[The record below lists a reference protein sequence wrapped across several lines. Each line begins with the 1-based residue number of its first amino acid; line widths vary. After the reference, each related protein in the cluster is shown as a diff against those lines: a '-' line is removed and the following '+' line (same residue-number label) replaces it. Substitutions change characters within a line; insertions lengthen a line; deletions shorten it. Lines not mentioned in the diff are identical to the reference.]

1 MASEITLEPIKEG
14 VDSVEVNA
22 IKVGVGDVIAKN
34 QTLLEVQAD
43 KAALEVGSPLAGKV
57 TKILVKTGDQIKV
70 GQPYLVIE
78 ATNGEAQAKPAKPK
92 KEEAMAKADE
102 KAIEKQEDS
111 AKPSHDGP

>member
-22 IKVGVGDVIAKN
+22 IKVGVGDVVSKN

-43 KAALEVGSPLAGKV
+43 KAALEVGSPVAGKV
-57 TKILVKTGDQIKV
+57 TKILVKSGDQIKV

-78 ATNGEAQAKPAKPK
+78 VTNGKAQEKPAKPR
-92 KEEAMAKADE
+92 KEEAAAKAEE
-102 KAIEKQEDS
+102 KAIAKQDDS
-111 AKPSHDGP
+111 AKTSPS